1 MADKLYKYLDTDGSV
16 AMLYN
21 KTLQFTNAT
30 QMNDP
35 LECHPAF
42 INLPADAT
50 GLYRGIPADFYS
62 QMEYQ
67 KGLNRRDNTSPI
79 SIFTK

>member
-1 MADKLYKYLDTDGSV
+1 MADKLYKYLDTNGGI

-21 KTLQFTNAT
+21 RTLQFTNAT

-79 SIFTK
+79 SIFTN